1 MSLHRYFPRPPLA
14 LAIHP
19 APPSRPKV
27 TNRDRDD
34 KTKANLQAKA
44 DEEQQDQEAPGGK
57 GAQCTPAKREAT
69 PKNNNEVVP
78 TPVSPGSNLP
88 EPPTPA
94 LGAIISDSDKEADG
108 KQSQPEQKDND
119 RIGINDNTSK
129 LTPGQ
134 ISEVLAEGKENV
146 AEHMHKEPDSEP
158 EPLVLLSPAPNRP
171 LKARLDLSPSVVYPP
186 WKERNEREAMKR
198 LTDVKRPETFPGQ
211 DSKTSTP
218 ARKIAQRPEIEW
230 TREGVE
236 DILSTVG
243 IQCAYNTERP
253 PSRHWSEPA
262 AAFLLFTHGFFL
274 LRLDFAITWKPEDQI
289 KKGFQG
295 LITNSNDRV
304 FGEMV
309 KAQQAEDR
317 KRKEKEYKER
327 KEEERK
333 RKEKEELQKQQEIG
347 ADETPVVPASNAKV
361 LVGETIVPICVAEPA
376 SDKAIIA
383 TPDITPSNVNCKNK
397 KIQAEQQVVHHDV
410 KHEAEAEVVPRPKA
424 TDCIGNKPSE
434 VEKNKPKEGDAK
446 ALERAI
452 EPNDAGGF
460 DGTNMATR
468 VLELASTNEVLATK
482 PNNAKSSAK
491 DKSLVKKD
499 PGPLFWTWTEKC
511 EKWRWRNYDAGVHII
526 GPGGWEE
533 RDWQVFADGREVEH
547 WDIQQENIEK
557 QEIDVHDWSL

>member
-1 MSLHRYFPRPPLA
+1 M
-14 LAIHP
+14 
-19 APPSRPKV
+19 
-27 TNRDRDD
+27 
-34 KTKANLQAKA
+34 
-44 DEEQQDQEAPGGK
+44 
-57 GAQCTPAKREAT
+57 
-69 PKNNNEVVP
+69 
-78 TPVSPGSNLP
+78 
-88 EPPTPA
+88 
-94 LGAIISDSDKEADG
+94 
-108 KQSQPEQKDND
+108 
-119 RIGINDNTSK
+119 
-129 LTPGQ
+129 
-134 ISEVLAEGKENV
+134 
-146 AEHMHKEPDSEP
+146 
-158 EPLVLLSPAPNRP
+158 
-171 LKARLDLSPSVVYPP
+171 
-186 WKERNEREAMKR
+186 
-198 LTDVKRPETFPGQ
+198 
-211 DSKTSTP
+211 
-218 ARKIAQRPEIEW
+218 
-230 TREGVE
+230 
-236 DILSTVG
+236 
-243 IQCAYNTERP
+243 
-253 PSRHWSEPA
+253 
-262 AAFLLFTHGFFL
+262 
-274 LRLDFAITWKPEDQI
+274 
-289 KKGFQG
+289 
-295 LITNSNDRV
+295 
-304 FGEMV
+304 FGETV

-361 LVGETIVPICVAEPA
+361 LVGEPIVPICVAEPA

-434 VEKNKPKEGDAK
+434 VEENKPKEGDAK

-460 DGTNMATR
+460 DDTNMATR
-468 VLELASTNEVLATK
+468 VLELASTNEVLAIK

>member
-1 MSLHRYFPRPPLA
+1 
-14 LAIHP
+14 
-19 APPSRPKV
+19 
-27 TNRDRDD
+27 
-34 KTKANLQAKA
+34 
-44 DEEQQDQEAPGGK
+44 
-57 GAQCTPAKREAT
+57 
-69 PKNNNEVVP
+69 
-78 TPVSPGSNLP
+78 
-88 EPPTPA
+88 
-94 LGAIISDSDKEADG
+94 
-108 KQSQPEQKDND
+108 
-119 RIGINDNTSK
+119 
-129 LTPGQ
+129 
-134 ISEVLAEGKENV
+134 
-146 AEHMHKEPDSEP
+146 
-158 EPLVLLSPAPNRP
+158 
-171 LKARLDLSPSVVYPP
+171 
-186 WKERNEREAMKR
+186 
-198 LTDVKRPETFPGQ
+198 
-211 DSKTSTP
+211 
-218 ARKIAQRPEIEW
+218 
-230 TREGVE
+230 
-236 DILSTVG
+236 
-243 IQCAYNTERP
+243 
-253 PSRHWSEPA
+253 
-262 AAFLLFTHGFFL
+262 
-274 LRLDFAITWKPEDQI
+274 
-289 KKGFQG
+289 
-295 LITNSNDRV
+295 
-304 FGEMV
+304 MV

-327 KEEERK
+327 KEEGRK

-397 KIQAEQQVVHHDV
+397 KIQAEQQVVHYDV